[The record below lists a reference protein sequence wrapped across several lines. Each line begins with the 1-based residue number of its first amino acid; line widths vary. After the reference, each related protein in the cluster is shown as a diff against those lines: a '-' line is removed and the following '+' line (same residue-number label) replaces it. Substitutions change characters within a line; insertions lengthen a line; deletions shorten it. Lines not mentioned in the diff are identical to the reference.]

1 MGVCSDGGALV
12 FHQRA
17 VRGGGEVASLVE
29 KSRGEVV
36 KVVDA
41 VLVLVVIAG

>member
-1 MGVCSDGGALV
+1 M

-17 VRGGGEVASLVE
+17 ERGCGEVMSWVE